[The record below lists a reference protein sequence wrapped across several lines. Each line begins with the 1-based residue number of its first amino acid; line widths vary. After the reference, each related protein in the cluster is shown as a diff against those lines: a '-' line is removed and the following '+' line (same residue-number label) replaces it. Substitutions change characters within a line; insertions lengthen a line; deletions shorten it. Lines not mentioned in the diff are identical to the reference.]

1 MKNIQKNKQDIL
13 VGSSKLNAIF
23 DKKNY
28 MLEHMNLNR
37 AFTHMVDKNGY
48 NDIKKKNLLNKYKK
62 NYEEYR
68 YNWTNSLNVKNKSK
82 PLSVI
87 L

>member
-13 VGSSKLNAIF
+13 VGSSKLNDKKKSIF

-48 NDIKKKNLLNKYKK
+48 NDIKKKIY
-62 NYEEYR
+62 
-68 YNWTNSLNVKNKSK
+68 
-82 PLSVI
+82 
-87 L
+87 